1 MTNTPKRSDN
11 SLLSMIEPT
20 KFSQATKDPHLRK
33 SMEEEMYQTEMNE
46 TWELVPHPKDKIL
59 LEPTVLKKNE

>member
-1 MTNTPKRSDN
+1 
-11 SLLSMIEPT
+11 MIEPT